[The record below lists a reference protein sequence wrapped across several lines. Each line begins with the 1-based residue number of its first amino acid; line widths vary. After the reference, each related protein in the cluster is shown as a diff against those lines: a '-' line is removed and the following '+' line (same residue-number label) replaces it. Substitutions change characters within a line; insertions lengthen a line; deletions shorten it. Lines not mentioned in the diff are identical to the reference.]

1 MHRLPQSLNEGD
13 ALAGGKTPVLQQG
26 PRPLPPLPAPACR
39 RGHSRTVPQSAGRRS
54 PSSDRMGRRQSGGG
68 GAPPR
73 AELEK
78 RTATRPA
85 AECRT
90 RPPPLDTGKSWSRRS
105 AAGCLPP
112 PARWSCPPSP
122 TVTPPPRSK
131 GPAARPEVA
140 VSRLGRGPPPTHSLA
155 RYPFPLLFM
164 PPWAFAG
171 VVLQRGGFSPSHRAW
186 ANCSRFQWFQQSPTA
201 LAKTEGHP
209 AHPFPV
215 AQPPAKLALKVAK
228 PPTTPPARAD
238 TPGVRGRGTTE
249 GANARRR
256 LPPHPHAPGSP
267 QAAALALRQ
276 FLRLVG
282 GSANP
287 QGALIRPQA
296 GTPPFPS
303 PPRPAPTANQLLV
316 RRDPPP
322 EASPKCK
329 KGDHPKAVVFLFRQ
343 ILRRYFLFRSLT
355 EPCSMSR
362 VRITIFCPR

>member
-1 MHRLPQSLNEGD
+1 MELPSQSNCH
-13 ALAGGKTPVLQQG
+13 ATS
-26 PRPLPPLPAPACR
+26 PAR
-39 RGHSRTVPQSAGRRS
+39 RTN
-54 PSSDRMGRRQSGGG
+54 SSSGGG
-68 GAPPR
+68 CQPTGERAAAPL
-73 AELEK
+73 A
-78 RTATRPA
+78 RPLSF
-85 AECRT
+85 
-90 RPPPLDTGKSWSRRS
+90 PPPFHASSGLRRCS
-105 AAGCLPP
+105 PVAG
-112 PARWSCPPSP
+112 RF
-122 TVTPPPRSK
+122 
-131 GPAARPEVA
+131 
-140 VSRLGRGPPPTHSLA
+140 
-155 RYPFPLLFM
+155 FPLPQGL
-164 PPWAFAG
+164 AND
-171 VVLQRGGFSPSHRAW
+171 SH
-186 ANCSRFQWFQQSPTA
+186 FQWFQRSPTA

-215 AQPPAKLALKVAK
+215 AQPLAKLALKVTK

-287 QGALIRPQA
+287 QGALIRLQA